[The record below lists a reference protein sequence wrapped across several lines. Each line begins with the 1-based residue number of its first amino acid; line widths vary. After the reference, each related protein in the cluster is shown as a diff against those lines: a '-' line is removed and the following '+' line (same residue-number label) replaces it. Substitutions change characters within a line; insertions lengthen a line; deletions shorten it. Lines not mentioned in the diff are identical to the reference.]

1 MPRIGRQVRAPADFD
16 LDWSLAWAMGIHL
29 LAFAAARG
37 FLQVF
42 QVSAPLLW
50 PLNLWVPLA
59 RRLPEACAAFY
70 GALVPHAAV
79 RSRRRRG
86 GESALDEF
94 VRNALL
100 TLSD

>member
-1 MPRIGRQVRAPADFD
+1 
-16 LDWSLAWAMGIHL
+16 MGIHL
-29 LAFAAARG
+29 LVFAAARG

-50 PLNLWVPLA
+50 PLNLWAPLA
-59 RRLPEACAAFY
+59 RHLPEACAAFY
-70 GALVPHAAV
+70 GALVSHAARLRAAV

-86 GESALDEF
+86 GESALDEY

>member
-1 MPRIGRQVRAPADFD
+1 
-16 LDWSLAWAMGIHL
+16 MGIHL
-29 LAFAAARG
+29 LVFAAARG

-42 QVSAPLLW
+42 QVSAPL
-50 PLNLWVPLA
+50 LWVPLA

-86 GESALDEF
+86 GESALDEYL
-94 VRNALL
+94 RNALL

>member
-1 MPRIGRQVRAPADFD
+1 
-16 LDWSLAWAMGIHL
+16 MGIHL

-50 PLNLWVPLA
+50 PLNLWAPLA
-59 RRLPEACAAFY
+59 RHLPEACAAFY
-70 GALVPHAAV
+70 GALVSHAARLRAAV

-86 GESALDEF
+86 GESALDEY